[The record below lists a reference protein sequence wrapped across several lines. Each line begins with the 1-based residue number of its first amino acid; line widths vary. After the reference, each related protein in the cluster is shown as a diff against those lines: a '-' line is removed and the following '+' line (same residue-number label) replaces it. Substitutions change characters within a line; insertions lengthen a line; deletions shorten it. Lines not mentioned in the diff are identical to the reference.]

1 MNPKVNMRSFHGICP
16 NESIFHQPIGF
27 PEIRA
32 FPLLFTTI
40 SGDHS
45 AVNRRYKLPLE
56 KSMGKYA
63 CPSSHFLYCFFFN
76 WKIIQGKLV
85 GGFNQIEKY
94 YIVKLG
100 SSSPNFGMNI
110 PKKYLKPPPSYDSV
124 QMIINN

>member
-63 CPSSHFLYCFFFN
+63 CPSSHFLWFFFN

-94 YIVKLG
+94 DRQNGFI
-100 SSSPNFGMNI
+100 F
-110 PKKYLKPPPSYDSV
+110 PKFRDEHSKKIFEV
-124 QMIINN
+124 ATT